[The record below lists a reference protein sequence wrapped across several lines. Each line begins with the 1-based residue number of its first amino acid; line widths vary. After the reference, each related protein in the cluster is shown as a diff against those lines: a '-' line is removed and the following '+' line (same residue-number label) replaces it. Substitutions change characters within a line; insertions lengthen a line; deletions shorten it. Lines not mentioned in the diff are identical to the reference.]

1 MRIVDGEGT
10 GSVVETHATPIGLG
24 PDNRP
29 RTAVIEA
36 VIGHSERAG
45 FKRARRAA
53 PLISGLMRFAA
64 SRLWRDDIA
73 YAERLY
79 RLRSGPTS

>member
-29 RTAVIEA
+29 CTAVIEA
-36 VIGHSERAG
+36 VIAHSERTG

-64 SRLWRDDIA
+64 SRLGRDDIA

-79 RLRSGPTS
+79 QLRSGPTS